1 MQILFL
7 GLSALE
13 EEIAEPYF
21 SEVGLIFVG
30 CVYLFDCVECFCFEM
45 ETLPYLWKSSTAKLF
60 TSKVALNKCFVF
72 QNWVIVGSFENRFL
86 IAVCI

>member
-1 MQILFL
+1 VNTLVMQILFF

-45 ETLPYLWKSSTAKLF
+45 ETLPYL
-60 TSKVALNKCFVF
+60 
-72 QNWVIVGSFENRFL
+72 
-86 IAVCI
+86 